1 MSRLNG
7 TRIVLRVLTP
17 QTVAPQRND
26 PNERLCYLVENSGL
40 IPRRIAHSRC
50 NHGNRPNILL
60 RRVHSHQPQSF
71 SLIPF
76 QPSKKWTCA
85 VGRCRLRGMASAAF
99 AAVCETYKM
108 IGRLICAAF
117 CLVTASTAVGQN
129 VRPASAETHG
139 PRPIART
146 EGRKILAAIPT
157 VDVESESETDC
168 SHLVHDIYEQ
178 AGFPYEYLS
187 SRELYIGGT
196 NFRRVRVPQAGDL
209 VVWRGHVGVVIDP
222 QQHSFFSFVSSGP
235 DTQFYDSPYWRSRG
249 IARFF
254 RYVTDKPLHADRT
267 LEAADHRDRKP
278 LQVQG
283 DNRSSED
290 HPPSELS
297 KPVSVRESLPAA
309 DTSSSTTVEPPREI
323 VLQVAGKNPSPEE
336 VVAAFVEMNRDFG
349 ESLRAGSL
357 NSPGKSILVYR
368 ELRVLAVQIKGK
380 RGIALVRI
388 ESLAGPADTQTG
400 SQLCWR
406 EESLEFEKT
415 KRGWVM
421 SPLKDA
427 AYVNR
432 EVALRVLSVRLA
444 DLAKNM
450 DATPEQD
457 REQTQIIHFLNLL
470 VIDNSATAAGHS
482 N

>member
-1 MSRLNG
+1 MM
-7 TRIVLRVLTP
+7 
-17 QTVAPQRND
+17 
-26 PNERLCYLVENSGL
+26 
-40 IPRRIAHSRC
+40 
-50 NHGNRPNILL
+50 
-60 RRVHSHQPQSF
+60 
-71 SLIPF
+71 
-76 QPSKKWTCA
+76 
-85 VGRCRLRGMASAAF
+85 GRFIF
-99 AAVCETYKM
+99 AA
-108 IGRLICAAF
+108 L
-117 CLVTASTAVGQN
+117 CLATALGQN

-178 AGFPYEYLS
+178 AGFPYEYVS
-187 SRELYIGGT
+187 SRELYIGSA
-196 NFRRVRVPQAGDL
+196 NFTRVRVPQAGDL
-209 VVWRGHVGVVIDP
+209 VVWHGHAGIVIDP

-254 RYVTDKPLHADRT
+254 RYVTDQPLHADRT
-267 LEAADHRDRKP
+267 LEAADHPNRKP
-278 LQVQG
+278 VQVQG
-283 DNRSSED
+283 DSRSSEN

-297 KPVSVRESLPAA
+297 KPIPARASHPVPA
-309 DTSSSTTVEPPREI
+309 DTSSSATVETPREV
-323 VLQVAGKNPSPEE
+323 VLQVAGKNSSPEE
-336 VVAAFVEMNRDFG
+336 VVAAFVEMNQDFG
-349 ESLRAGSL
+349 ESLRTGSL
-357 NSPGKSILVYR
+357 NSPGKSIVVYR

-380 RGIALVRI
+380 RGTALVRI
-388 ESLAGPADTQTG
+388 ESLAAPAETQTG
-400 SQLCWR
+400 SQFRWR

-444 DLAKNM
+444 DLAKNT
-450 DATPEQD
+450 DATPEQE
-457 REQTQIIHFLNLL
+457 REQTQIIRFLNLL
-470 VIDNSATAAGHS
+470 VIGNSASASAQS